1 MSKLRRDL
9 RLAMAGACS
18 GLFSVS
24 VYLLLARVVSYYE
37 YLSVIRTEASHYYS
51 RVEDLWWTPIV
62 VWHVVL
68 SIGVSLIMHRYLPA
82 RRVSSFLRWQAI
94 GGVVLAGWIL
104 TMIVAIAAA
113 CLSQGSTWAIQQALN
128 EFKLVPVGQFVA
140 AVFASHVFYGSAIQV
155 AATESLT
162 AREHVNQIEA

>member
-24 VYLLLARVVSYYE
+24 VYLLLARVVSYYA
-37 YLSVIRTEASHYYS
+37 YLTVRGTDESSYY

-68 SIGVSLIMHRYLPA
+68 SIAVSLFMHRYLPA
-82 RRVSSFLRWQAI
+82 GRMSPFLRWQAI
-94 GGVVLAGWIL
+94 GGVVLAGWLL
-104 TMIVAIAAA
+104 TIIVAIAAA
-113 CLSQGSTWAIQQALN
+113 CLSQGSTWPIQQALS

-140 AVFASHVFYGSAIQV
+140 AVFASNVFYGSAIQV

-162 AREHVNQIEA
+162 PRAHVNQIEA